1 MLARDKD
8 SGLLQTF
15 VNYGRIQFYNIGP
28 TSKIAVLPT
37 RSQGKVAFFI
47 VTFANGNEP

>member
-15 VNYGRIQFYNIGP
+15 ENYGRKQFYNIWP
-28 TSKIAVLPT
+28 TSKIAVLPSI
-37 RSQGKVAFFI
+37 SQGKVAFFFYCNI
-47 VTFANGNEP
+47 R